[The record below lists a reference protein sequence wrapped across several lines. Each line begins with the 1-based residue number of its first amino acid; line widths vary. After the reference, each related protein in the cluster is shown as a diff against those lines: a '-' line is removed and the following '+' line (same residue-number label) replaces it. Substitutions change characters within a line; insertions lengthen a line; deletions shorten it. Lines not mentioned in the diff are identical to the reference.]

1 MSILPGLVHKTLE
14 TPLMKSYY
22 TIIFEIVSNLI
33 SVLLMIYWGKGIA
46 NQNLSFIFLT
56 SFKAMTFYLVLAMF
70 LLTQVD
76 MTFAE
81 AFRGGCSIIVGHKND
96 DCSWSCQRPCFSS

>member
-1 MSILPGLVHKTLE
+1 MN
-14 TPLMKSYY
+14 SYY
-22 TIIFEIVSNLI
+22 TIIYESVGNLI
-33 SVLLMIYWGKGIA
+33 CVLLMIHWEKDIA
-46 NQNLSFIFLT
+46 NQNLLYIFLT
-56 SFKAMTFYLVLAMF
+56 SFKDMTFYLVLAMF

-96 DCSWSCQRPCFSS
+96 DCSWSCQRSCFSS